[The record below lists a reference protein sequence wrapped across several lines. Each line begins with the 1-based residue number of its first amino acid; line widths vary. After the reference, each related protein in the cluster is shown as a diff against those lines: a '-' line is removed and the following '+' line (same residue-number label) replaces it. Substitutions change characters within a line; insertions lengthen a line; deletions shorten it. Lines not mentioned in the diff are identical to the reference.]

1 MKQLI
6 LGGARSGKTSL
17 AQCTAQQ
24 WQAKRSNGQ
33 VIYLATAQAGDG
45 EMLQRIERHQQERP
59 AEWLTVEEPLAID
72 EVINSYSSPGHCLLI
87 DCLTLWLTNLLLLD
101 DESKLEQQVRAFE
114 TALAASQAEIILVS
128 NETGMGVVPMGELS
142 RNFVDQSGFLHQ
154 RLAQC
159 CDRVT
164 LTVAGLPMLLKDEAI
179 PGS

>member
-17 AQCTAQQ
+17 AQRTAQQ
-24 WQAKRSNGQ
+24 WQAQRNDGQ

-45 EMLQRIERHQQERP
+45 EMQQRIERHQQERP
-59 AEWLTVEEPLAID
+59 AQWLTEEEPLAID
-72 EVINSYSSPGHCLLI
+72 QVIGRYSNSGHCLLI
-87 DCLTLWLTNLLLLD
+87 DCLTLWLTNLLMLD
-101 DESKLEQQVRAFE
+101 DESKLEQQIRLFE
-114 TALAASQAEIILVS
+114 AALAASQAEIILVS

-154 RLAQC
+154 RLAQY

-164 LTVAGLPMLLKDEAI
+164 LTVAGLPMRLKDETI
-179 PGS
+179 QGS